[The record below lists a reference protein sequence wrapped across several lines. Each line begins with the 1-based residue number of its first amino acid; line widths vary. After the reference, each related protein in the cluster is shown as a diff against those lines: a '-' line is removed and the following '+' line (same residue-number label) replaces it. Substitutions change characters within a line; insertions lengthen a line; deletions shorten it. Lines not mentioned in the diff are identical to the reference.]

1 MKSMRTPAPVR
12 VRVRARARAVL
23 GGRARVRAQ
32 LERQERA
39 QVPLGE
45 RARAREPVLQ
55 MSHVL
60 ASENA
65 RPLVGG
71 QPRVMARSLALTP
84 MVGRKISVVAAPHHR
99 FVGGFAQHVR
109 GAQAPARPRRVAP
122 ALPPRPAMMEG
133 APGMR
138 LPKNLM
144 VVGVGRTDLQ
154 PPVLGLAAD
163 RPAEGEPDL
172 CFQVQICTKP

>member
-1 MKSMRTPAPVR
+1 MESLRTPAPVR

-71 QPRVMARSLALTP
+71 QPWVMARSLALTP
-84 MVGRKISVVAAPHHR
+84 MVGRRVSVVAARRHR
-99 FVGGFAQHVR
+99 FVGGFAQHRR

-122 ALPPRPAMMEG
+122 APPPRPAMVGG

-144 VVGVGRTDLQ
+144 VMGVGRTDLQ

-163 RPAEGEPDL
+163 RPADGEPDL
-172 CFQVQICTKP
+172 CFQVQSCTKP